1 MIVMKFGGS
10 SIGDAEGVRRAAR
23 LIAGERARKPVVVV
37 SAHGKTTDTLIRAA
51 RDALGGVVDTSGI
64 ERTHAA
70 LCDDLDVDVRAVEP
84 LLQRLSQL
92 LHGICLL
99 RELTPRTLDHV
110 MSFGER
116 MSTRVMAAVLAG
128 EGVAATAV
136 NAWDMGLV
144 TTGRHGAA
152 RPLPGVE
159 ERIRE
164 RAAGYDLVPVVTGFL
179 GRDERGEI
187 TTLGRSGSDL
197 TASVIGA
204 AVGAEEVQIWTDVDG
219 VMTCDPT
226 LDPRAEHLP
235 VLSFDEASELAYYG
249 AEVLHP
255 STLVPAVRAAVPVR
269 VLNTSRPGSGGTT
282 IVAEPVRGD
291 RIAKSV
297 VYKEHVCMLGIAS
310 PRLMSAVEVLTR
322 AFGILEQRGIDVH
335 MATTSEA
342 SVSMVTDSDPPGEAL
357 SEAVEEL
364 RALGPVEVQREQA
377 VICVVGEELRGSAGV
392 TGRIFGAVEAGGIKP
407 RMISQSSSE
416 INVAFLVPEDRI
428 PPAVTALH
436 GLLLDSSKMAAD
448 A

>member
-1 MIVMKFGGS
+1 
-10 SIGDAEGVRRAAR
+10 
-23 LIAGERARKPVVVV
+23 
-37 SAHGKTTDTLIRAA
+37 
-51 RDALGGVVDTSGI
+51 
-64 ERTHAA
+64 
-70 LCDDLDVDVRAVEP
+70 
-84 LLQRLSQL
+84 
-92 LHGICLL
+92 
-99 RELTPRTLDHV
+99 

-364 RALGPVEVQREQA
+364 RALGPVEVQCEQA